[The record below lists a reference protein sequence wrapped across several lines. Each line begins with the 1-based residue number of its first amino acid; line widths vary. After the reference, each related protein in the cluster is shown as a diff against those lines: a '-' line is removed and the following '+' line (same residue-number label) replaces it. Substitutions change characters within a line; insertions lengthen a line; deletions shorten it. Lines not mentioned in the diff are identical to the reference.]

1 MEEPWPGEQ
10 VLLHLRIQTSQ
21 DPPSSKLEGAEY
33 EMVFSLSLWVEV
45 YGINQNGQR
54 DKKQSKLNLYLCQ
67 VHVTLR
73 I

>member
-10 VLLHLRIQTSQ
+10 VLSHVRTQTSQ
-21 DPPSSKLEGAEY
+21 DPPSSKLEGAEH
-33 EMVFSLSLWVEV
+33 EMVFSMSLWVEV
-45 YGINQNGQR
+45 YGINQDGQR

-67 VHVTLR
+67 AHVTLR